1 MSRITFPVSL
11 CPGTILA
18 VDKEPIFTVGVMVDR
33 GLPEKRVRKVLEKLG
48 VHRDEANLSD
58 DDLKALGL
66 PRVEVR
72 TSTLPMSL
80 DGSVRLSDSAV
91 GIMESHGWDR
101 MIYVTDLPLTT
112 RRPVISQ
119 TVNRGRVTMLC
130 LPAFGFLRAQEGLRQ
145 ELSRLLRRK
154 PAGAGVLEDVSD
166 SSDIE
171 GGDSEADTT
180 RVIDG
185 WGRSLRLLLG
195 MVAGN
200 RPTELYRVL
209 TGCLAIGIAT
219 GAYGIFYGSMWQ
231 MSHTISFLRM
241 FVISLVAV
249 GALTF
254 WLIYHNGLWNRWPN
268 RESDSVAKWR
278 ARMDNRATLATVL
291 IAAAMIY
298 TTVFAVLLALS
309 IVIVD
314 TNYFRAQVN
323 DEPFPWG
330 YAKLAWLTASLGTMA
345 GAIGSSFDNDEAIRE
360 ATYNRREH
368 IRRQITG
375 LYEDKPP
382 TRFRDRKRR

>member
-1 MSRITFPVSL
+1 MT
-11 CPGTILA
+11 
-18 VDKEPIFTVGVMVDR
+18 KEPIFTVGVMVDR

-48 VHRDEANLSD
+48 VHPDETNLSD
-58 DDLKALGL
+58 DDLGALGL

-72 TSTLPMSL
+72 TSTLPMGL
-80 DGSVRLSDSAV
+80 DGSVRLSDSAA

-119 TVNRGRVTMLC
+119 TVDRGRVTMLC

-231 MSHTISFLRM
+231 MSHTVSVLRM

-298 TTVFAVLLALS
+298 TTVFGVLLALS

>member
-1 MSRITFPVSL
+1 MT
-11 CPGTILA
+11 
-18 VDKEPIFTVGVMVDR
+18 KEPIFTVGVMVDR

-48 VHRDEANLSD
+48 VYSDEADLSD
-58 DDLKALGL
+58 DDLSALGL

-145 ELSRLLRRK
+145 ELSRLLRKK
-154 PAGAGVLEDVSD
+154 PAGAGVLEEISD

-200 RPTELYRVL
+200 RPAELYRVL

-254 WLIYHNGLWNRWPN
+254 WLIYHNGLWNRWPG

-291 IAAAMIY
+291 IAAVLIY
-298 TTVFAVLLALS
+298 TTVFLVLLALS
-309 IVIVD
+309 MVIVD

-382 TRFRDRKRR
+382 TRFRDHKRR

>member
-1 MSRITFPVSL
+1 MGKVM
-11 CPGTILA
+11 
-18 VDKEPIFTVGVMVDR
+18 TVGVMVDR

-48 VHRDEANLSD
+48 VDPDETHLTD
-58 DDLKALGL
+58 DDLVALGL

-72 TSTLPMSL
+72 TSTLPMGL
-80 DGSVRLSDSAV
+80 DGSVRLADSST

-101 MIYVTDLPLTT
+101 MVYVTDLPLTT

-130 LPAFGFLRAQEGLRQ
+130 LPAFGMLRAQEGLRQ
-145 ELSRLLRRK
+145 ELSRLLKGK
-154 PAGAGVLEDVSD
+154 PAGAGILEDVTD
-166 SSDIE
+166 TSDIE
-171 GGDSEADTT
+171 GGDAEADST

-200 RPTELYRVL
+200 RPAVLYRVL
-209 TGCLAIGIAT
+209 TGCLAIGVAT

-231 MSHTISFLRM
+231 MSHTISLLRM
-241 FVISLVAV
+241 FFISIFAV

-254 WLIYHNGLWNRWPN
+254 WLVYHNGLWNRWPD
-268 RESDSVAKWR
+268 READSVAAWR
-278 ARMDNRATLATVL
+278 ARMDNRATLCTVL

-298 TTVFAVLLALS
+298 TTVFIALLVLS
-309 IVIVD
+309 VVIVD
-314 TNYFRAQVN
+314 TEYFRAQVS

-345 GAIGSSFDNDEAIRE
+345 GAIGSSFDDDEAIRE

-382 TRFRDRKRR
+382 TRFRRKNR